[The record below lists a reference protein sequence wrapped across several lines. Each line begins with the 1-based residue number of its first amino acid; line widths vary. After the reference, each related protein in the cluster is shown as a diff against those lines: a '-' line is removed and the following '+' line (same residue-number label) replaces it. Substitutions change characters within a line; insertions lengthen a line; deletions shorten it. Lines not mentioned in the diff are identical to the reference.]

1 MKTLL
6 LLLALAS
13 VSAAAQTPTPTPTA
27 ATVIYTAERPLV
39 VGIVLFE
46 GFEPLDVFGPIQIFG
61 GLGRRAKI
69 VTLAEKLAPARPRF
83 GPAVSVDRTLTEPG
97 PLDLLIIP
105 GGTGTRTEVANANLI
120 AALKRLGETTP
131 HVASVCTGAAL
142 LAKTGLLSGHRATS
156 NKRSFQWV
164 AAQDRS
170 VQWIHAARWIEDGK
184 FATSSGVSA
193 GIDLSLGLVARLFN
207 RDTAVKIAQAAEYVW
222 NDDPAKDPF
231 ATLNAH
237 TATND
242 PTRKFPLHG
251 VIVDV
256 LPERGALLVKHE
268 EIPGIMAAMTM
279 SFKVPPADLAAAKK
293 GEAID
298 AHLYQL
304 DGEWHIDGITPSP
317 AQTK

>member
-1 MKTLL
+1 MKRIYL
-6 LLLALAS
+6 LLLALT
-13 VSAAAQTPTPTPTA
+13 SAALLAQSPAPVA
-27 ATVIYTAERPLV
+27 YTAERPLV
-39 VGIVLFE
+39 VGIVLFD

-69 VTLAEKLAPARPRF
+69 VTLAEKAEPSRPRF
-83 GPAVSVDRTLTEPG
+83 GPAVTVDRTLADAG
-97 PLDLLIIP
+97 PLDLLIVP
-105 GGTGTRTEVANANLI
+105 GGTATRTEVANANLI
-120 AALKRLGETTP
+120 AALKRLGEATP
-131 HVASVCTGAAL
+131 HVASVCTGSAL

-170 VQWIHAARWIEDGK
+170 VQWVHAARWVEDGK

-193 GIDLSLGLVARLFN
+193 GIDLSLALVARLFN
-207 RDTAVKIAQAAEYVW
+207 RDTAEKIAQSAEYVW

-231 ATLNAH
+231 AALNAH

-251 VIVDV
+251 VVVDV
-256 LPERGALLVKHE
+256 LPERGALLVKHA

-279 SFKVPPADLAAAKK
+279 SFKVDSTTLGTAKK
-293 GEAID
+293 GTPID

-304 DGEWHIDGITPSP
+304 DGEWHIDDVKPTAAKP
-317 AQTK
+317 